1 MTSSLL
7 PGRAAVSARRD
18 YGMTAIVLI
27 ALLIFVIA
35 GAPIV
40 LSLLHAGRYKSFVS
54 DFTEAVNSSHS
65 ASQVTVVMDGDSFQT
80 PIQNISDLYKKI
92 LGAGMGKE
100 QKDITEEPSVT
111 ILFHDG
117 SAISFQESA
126 IPESTA
132 AREIGLLVS
141 FTKSDGSVYQ
151 YDTDRL
157 TLDHILRS
165 LRLKE

>member
-1 MTSSLL
+1 MFSSLL
-7 PGRAAVSARRD
+7 HRRSEAASRRD
-18 YGMTAIVLI
+18 YGMAA
-27 ALLIFVIA
+27 ALLMMIVVFVIA

-40 LSLLHAGRYKSFVS
+40 VSLVHTGHYKAFVS

-65 ASQVTVVMDGDSFQT
+65 AGQVTVVMDGDSFQT

-141 FTKSDGSVYQ
+141 FTGSDGSVYQ
-151 YDTDRL
+151 YATDRL